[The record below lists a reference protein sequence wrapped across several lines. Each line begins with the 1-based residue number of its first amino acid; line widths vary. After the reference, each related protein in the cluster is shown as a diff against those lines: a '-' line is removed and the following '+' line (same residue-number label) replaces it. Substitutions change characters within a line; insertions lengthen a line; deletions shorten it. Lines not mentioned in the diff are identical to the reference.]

1 MRILGLVTEY
11 NPFHN
16 GHLHHLRQS
25 RLAAGADLT
34 VAVMSGHVL
43 QRGLP
48 ALTDKWTRAEMAVR
62 CGVDLVVEL
71 PALYACS
78 SAEGFAAGSVSLL
91 GALGAGAL
99 CFGSEEGQLEP
110 LRQAA
115 AILAAEPPAFQ
126 EALRRHLDRG
136 ISFPEARDLALTE
149 AAGGPLLQGGLPNNI
164 LGIEYC
170 RAIATQGLA
179 MEPLTIPR
187 IGAGYH
193 STEITG
199 AICSATAIRR
209 LVTEA
214 SAPPDFAAVMPPAA
228 APLMAAA
235 WARGAV
241 SHEDRWLPLLRYRL
255 LTTPEEE
262 AMSLSDCDP
271 GLWHRLRA
279 AAEGAETYR
288 DLTARAKTR
297 RYTLTRIQRVLAALL
312 LNIDAEARSRL
323 GLPRYARVLG
333 SSPAGRSYLRNLS
346 KHCPVPLINNLARF
360 TDRDP
365 LLREML
371 AFDLLATDLFGMT
384 LKNSA
389 LGRFGQD
396 YRVPGPYIG
405 S

>member
-1 MRILGLVTEY
+1 M
-11 NPFHN
+11 
-16 GHLHHLRQS
+16 
-25 RLAAGADLT
+25 
-34 VAVMSGHVL
+34 
-43 QRGLP
+43 
-48 ALTDKWTRAEMAVR
+48 
-62 CGVDLVVEL
+62 
-71 PALYACS
+71 
-78 SAEGFAAGSVSLL
+78 
-91 GALGAGAL
+91 
-99 CFGSEEGQLEP
+99 
-110 LRQAA
+110 
-115 AILAAEPPAFQ
+115 
-126 EALRRHLDRG
+126 
-136 ISFPEARDLALTE
+136 TE